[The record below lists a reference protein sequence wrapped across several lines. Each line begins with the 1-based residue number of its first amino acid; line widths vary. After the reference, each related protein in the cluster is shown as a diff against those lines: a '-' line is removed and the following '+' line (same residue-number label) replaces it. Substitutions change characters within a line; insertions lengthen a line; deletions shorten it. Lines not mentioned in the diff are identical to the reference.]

1 MIVRDLRQPRVMA
14 IFPAMNKMQGKAGV
28 PAPTPRSRAAGFDH
42 VDTWIF
48 DLDNT
53 LYPASCRLF
62 DQVERLI
69 GAYVAQHLRLDAEE
83 AHKLQKLY
91 FQEYGT
97 TMSGL
102 MLHHGVDPH
111 HYLEFVHAIDV
122 SPVLPSPAL
131 AGALARL
138 PGRKLIYTNGS
149 VAHAER
155 VMDRLGVRE
164 HFSDIFDI
172 VAGNFEPKPK
182 AQSYRALI
190 DRHSIEPTRSALFED
205 LPQNL
210 EPAAALG
217 MVTIL
222 VRTDSPW
229 AQAGRAGP
237 HIDHVTD
244 DLAGWLVEIVDKLP
258 PR

>member
-1 MIVRDLRQPRVMA
+1 M
-14 IFPAMNKMQGKAGV
+14 V
-28 PAPTPRSRAAGFDH
+28 PAISPTDKMTAPVRAVPSPSDSPTPASSKGGDFGH
-42 VDTWIF
+42 IDTWIF

-62 DQVERLI
+62 DQVEKLI
-69 GAYVAQHLRLDAEE
+69 GAYVARHLKLDAEE
-83 AHKLQKLY
+83 AYRLQKLY
-91 FQEYGT
+91 FREYGT
-97 TMSGL
+97 TLNGL
-102 MLHHGVDPH
+102 MKLHGIDPH
-111 HYLEFVHAIDV
+111 HFLDFVHEIDL
-122 SPVLPSPAL
+122 SPVLPSPSL
-131 AGALARL
+131 AAALARL

-155 VMDRLGVRE
+155 VMDRLGVRG

-182 AQSYRALI
+182 AASYSALI
-190 DRHSIEPTRSALFED
+190 ERHRIEPTRSILFED

-217 MVTIL
+217 MITVL

-229 AQAGRAGP
+229 AQAGSDGP
-237 HIDHVTD
+237 HIHHVTE
-244 DLAGWLVEIVDKLP
+244 DLAGWLVDIVDELP
-258 PR
+258 PPR

>member
-1 MIVRDLRQPRVMA
+1 MA
-14 IFPAMNKMQGKAGV
+14 MFPAMNPPQETIIA
-28 PAPTPRSRAAGFDH
+28 PAPAARSKPTGFDH

-69 GAYVAQHLRLDAEE
+69 GAYVAQHLNLDAEQ
-83 AHKLQKLY
+83 AHRLQKQY

-97 TMSGL
+97 TMNGL
-102 MLHHGVDPH
+102 MLRHGVDPH
-111 HYLEFVHAIDV
+111 DFLEFVHAIDV
-122 SPVLPSPAL
+122 SPVLPSPIL

-172 VAGNFEPKPK
+172 VAGKFEPKPK
-182 AQSYRALI
+182 ESSYRALI
-190 DRHSIEPTRSALFED
+190 ERHRIEPTRAALFED

-210 EPAAALG
+210 EPAAAMG
-217 MVTIL
+217 MITVL

-229 AQAGRAGP
+229 AQAGRDAP
-237 HIDHVTD
+237 HIHHVTD

>member
-1 MIVRDLRQPRVMA
+1 MA
-14 IFPAMNKMQGKAGV
+14 MFPVMNKTQETAGTLAE
-28 PAPTPRSRAAGFDH
+28 PARPRSSGFDH
-42 VDTWIF
+42 IDTWIF

-69 GAYVAQHLRLDAEE
+69 GAYVAQHLNVDAQE
-83 AHKLQKLY
+83 AHRLQKLY
-91 FQEYGT
+91 FREHGT
-97 TMSGL
+97 TLNGL
-102 MLHHGVDPH
+102 MLRHGVDPH
-111 HYLEFVHAIDV
+111 HFLEFVHAIDLT
-122 SPVLPSPAL
+122 PVQPSPAL

-155 VMDRLGVRE
+155 VMDKLGVRE
-164 HFSDIFDI
+164 HFSEIFDI
-172 VAGNFEPKPK
+172 VAGDFVPKPREP
-182 AQSYRALI
+182 SYRALI
-190 DRHSIEPTRSALFED
+190 ERHEIEPTRSALFED

-210 EPAAALG
+210 EPAAAMG
-217 MVTIL
+217 MVTVL

-229 AQAGRAGP
+229 AQAGSDGP
-237 HIDHVTD
+237 HIHHVTD
-244 DLAGWLVEIVDKLP
+244 DLAGWLAEVLDRLP

>member
-1 MIVRDLRQPRVMA
+1 MA
-14 IFPAMNKMQGKAGV
+14 MFPIMDKTQETAG
-28 PAPTPRSRAAGFDH
+28 APGRPDRSRPAGFDH

-69 GAYVAQHLRLDAEE
+69 GAYVEQHLQLDAQE
-83 AHKLQKLY
+83 AHRLQKLY

-97 TMSGL
+97 TMNGL
-102 MLHHGVDPH
+102 MLRHGVDPH
-111 HYLEFVHAIDV
+111 QYLEFVHAIDV

-131 AGALARL
+131 AGALGRL

-172 VAGNFEPKPK
+172 VAGNFAPKPK
-182 AQSYRALI
+182 AESYRALI
-190 DRHSIEPTRSALFED
+190 DRHGIAPTRSALFED

-217 MVTIL
+217 MVTVL
-222 VRTDSPW
+222 VHTDSPW
-229 AQAGRAGP
+229 AQAGRDGP

-244 DLAGWLVEIVDKLP
+244 DLAGWLVEIAGKLP

>member
-1 MIVRDLRQPRVMA
+1 
-14 IFPAMNKMQGKAGV
+14 MNKTPEIAGAQGQPAG
-28 PAPTPRSRAAGFDH
+28 PRSSGFDH
-42 VDTWIF
+42 IDTWIF

-69 GAYVAQHLRLDAEE
+69 GAYVARHLNVDAQE
-83 AHKLQKLY
+83 AHRLQKLY
-91 FQEYGT
+91 FREYGT
-97 TMSGL
+97 TLNGL
-102 MLHHGVDPH
+102 MLRHGVDPH
-111 HYLEFVHAIDV
+111 HFLEFVHAIDL
-122 SPVLPSPAL
+122 SPVAPSPAL

-155 VMDRLGVRE
+155 VMDRLGVRQ

-172 VAGNFEPKPK
+172 VAGDFVPKPK
-182 AQSYRALI
+182 EPSYRALVE
-190 DRHSIEPTRSALFED
+190 RHAIEPTRSALFED

-210 EPAAALG
+210 EPAAAMG
-217 MVTIL
+217 MVTVL

-229 AQAGRAGP
+229 AQAGSDGP
-237 HIDHVTD
+237 HIHHVTE
-244 DLAGWLVEIVDKLP
+244 DLAGWLVGIVDGLP
-258 PR
+258 PC

>member
-1 MIVRDLRQPRVMA
+1 M
-14 IFPAMNKMQGKAGV
+14 FPAMDDTQETAGALARPTAPQPTRST
-28 PAPTPRSRAAGFDH
+28 PAGLDH

-69 GAYVAQHLRLDAEE
+69 GAYVAQHLNVDAQE
-83 AHKLQKLY
+83 AHRLQKLY
-91 FQEYGT
+91 FREYGT
-97 TMSGL
+97 TLNGL
-102 MLHHGVDPH
+102 MLRHGVDPH
-111 HYLEFVHAIDV
+111 HFLEFVHAIDLA
-122 SPVLPSPAL
+122 PVLPSPAL

-155 VMDRLGVRE
+155 VMDKLGVRE

-172 VAGNFEPKPK
+172 VAGDFVPKPREP
-182 AQSYRALI
+182 SYRALI
-190 DRHSIEPTRSALFED
+190 ERHAIEPTRSALFED

-210 EPAAALG
+210 EPAAAMG
-217 MVTIL
+217 MVTVL

-229 AQAGRAGP
+229 AQAGNDAP
-237 HIDHVTD
+237 HIHHATE
-244 DLAGWLVEIVDKLP
+244 DLAGWLTGIVDTLP

>member
-1 MIVRDLRQPRVMA
+1 LRGPRVAA
-14 IFPAMNKMQGKAGV
+14 IFRAMTTPDTN
-28 PAPTPRSRAAGFDH
+28 APNQAETAPQARPGEASGFEH
-42 VDTWIF
+42 IDTWIF

-69 GAYVAQHLRLDAEE
+69 GAYVARHLKVDAAE
-83 AHKLQKLY
+83 AYRLQKLY
-91 FQEYGT
+91 FREYGT
-97 TMSGL
+97 TMNGL
-102 MLHHGVDPH
+102 MLRHGVDPH
-111 HYLEFVHAIDV
+111 DFLDFVHEIDL

-131 AGALARL
+131 AAALAGL

-164 HFSDIFDI
+164 HFSDVFDI
-172 VAGNFEPKPK
+172 VAGNFVPKPQ
-182 AQSYRALI
+182 APSYRALI
-190 DRHSIEPTRSALFED
+190 ERHGIEPRRAALFED

-210 EPAAALG
+210 EPAAAMG
-217 MVTIL
+217 MVTVL

-229 AQAGRAGP
+229 AQAGSDGD
-237 HIDHVTD
+237 HIHHVTD
-244 DLAGWLVEIVDKLP
+244 DLAGWLAGMLERLP